1 MVSGGPVR
9 RRNNIERYDQDDF
22 DFDGGFSQSDAVSFS
37 WTNFSYVFLCFFFP
51 KKLHLYTL
59 SRMNN

>member
-37 WTNFSYVFLCFFFP
+37 RSKFSSLFIFFSSAVAFI
-51 KKLHLYTL
+51 YI
-59 SRMNN
+59 M